1 MRTLY
6 VTDLDGTL
14 LRSDEKTS
22 AFTNRAINELAGK
35 GMLFSYATARSYVT
49 ASKVTRGLD
58 ARIPLIVY
66 NGALVIDHGTGEI
79 MISNFFG
86 AQTARAM
93 LQDLLANDI
102 FPIVYAFADSV
113 EKFSYIDARCTWG
126 MREFVNSR
134 RGDRRDNPVND
145 VQALF
150 EGDIF
155 YFACIDEAEKLAPL
169 YEKYK
174 DACHAVFHRDIYS
187 GAHWL
192 ELMPKAASKSNAIRQ
207 LKAMLG
213 CDKLVVFGDGKN
225 DIDMFQLA
233 DESYAVENA
242 APELKAVATGVIGSN
257 NEDAVAKWL
266 LDHADA
272 GQFMHGGR

>member
-1 MRTLY
+1 MKTLY

-14 LRSDEKTS
+14 LRSDETTS
-22 AFTNRAINELAGK
+22 EFTNQAINDLVQRGL
-35 GMLFSYATARSYVT
+35 LFSYATARSYVT
-49 ASKVTRGLD
+49 SSKVTRGLD
-58 ARIPLIVY
+58 AHIPLIVY
-66 NGALVIDHGTGEI
+66 NGALVIDHGSGEI
-79 MISNFFG
+79 MLSNFFD
-86 AQTARAM
+86 AQDAREM
-93 LQDLLANDI
+93 LHDLLTHDI
-102 FPIVYAFADSV
+102 FPIVYAFTDGV
-113 EKFSYIDARCTWG
+113 EKFSYVDARCTWG

-134 RGDRRDNPVND
+134 RGDRRDRPVQD
-145 VQALF
+145 AQMLF

-174 DACHAVFHRDIYS
+174 DACHAVFYRDIYS
-187 GAHWL
+187 GAQWL
-192 ELMPKAASKSNAIRQ
+192 ELMPRAASKSNAIRQ
-207 LKAMLG
+207 LKARLG

-242 APELKAVATGVIGSN
+242 APELKAIATGVIGTN

-266 LDHADA
+266 LENADLT
-272 GQFMHGGR
+272 